1 MEGMKVFNYNDTP
14 ITFDTAAATG
24 TMINATEM
32 AKPFKKTTKDWLRT
46 QQSKD
51 FISSLSAVRQ
61 ICPTGLVQIIQGG
74 NDKKAQGTW
83 MHEDVALE
91 FARWL
96 SPAFAIWCNDRIK
109 EILMGKSITMKPPMK
124 NFIPGLFRPTLT
136 MIGKYP
142 VWTVSIDN
150 TPLYKFNDILH
161 SIKVYEGR
169 KRDTYKERV
178 YVYRLHDGSRK
189 EPERYIY
196 DSGLQVFLRKIRIK
210 DARLEAFKDEYD
222 RYLRNKTLNPVKAI
236 KALQEKTPLE
246 IEVKAGQQPLDFL
259 KEQLKN
265 ESGIV
270 FNLINSIANINDRE
284 ERIALFELLKSK

>member
-24 TMINATEM
+24 TMVNATEM
-32 AKPFKKTTKDWLRT
+32 AKPFKKQPIDWLKT
-46 QQSKD
+46 NQSKEYLYV
-51 FISSLSAVRQ
+51 FSKLKFFSLAD
-61 ICPTGLVQIIQGG
+61 LVQVKKGG
-74 NDKKAQGTW
+74 NNSGTW

>member
-24 TMINATEM
+24 TMVNATEM
-32 AKPFKKTTKDWLRT
+32 AKPFKKQPIDWLKT
-46 QQSKD
+46 NQSKEYLD
-51 FISSLSAVRQ
+51 VFSKLKIFSLAD
-61 ICPTGLVQIIQGG
+61 LVQVKKGG
-74 NDKKAQGTW
+74 NNSGTW

-109 EILMGKSITMKPPMK
+109 EILMGKSVSMKPPMK

-142 VWTVSIDN
+142 VWTVSVDN

-189 EPERYIY
+189 ESERYIY

-236 KALQEKTPLE
+236 MVPHLE
-246 IEVKAGQQPLDFL
+246 IDVKAGQQPLDFL

>member
-24 TMINATEM
+24 TMVNATEM
-32 AKPFKKTTKDWLRT
+32 AKPFKKQPIDWLKT
-46 QQSKD
+46 NQSKEYLD
-51 FISSLSAVRQ
+51 VFSKLKFFSLAD
-61 ICPTGLVQIIQGG
+61 LVQVKKGG
-74 NDKKAQGTW
+74 NNSGTW

>member
-1 MEGMKVFNYNDTP
+1 
-14 ITFDTAAATG
+14 
-24 TMINATEM
+24 
-32 AKPFKKTTKDWLRT
+32 
-46 QQSKD
+46 
-51 FISSLSAVRQ
+51 
-61 ICPTGLVQIIQGG
+61 
-74 NDKKAQGTW
+74 